1 MQQAIDLDAL
11 APLSDGARVAILRSK
26 WYGEIVQS
34 LYDKCAAVLRAK
46 GVSRIES
53 HILPGCFEFPY
64 AAAQLTSEPA
74 NKAQPP
80 LDAIICLGVVLKG
93 DTYHFE
99 MIVDE
104 CVRGLGEVS
113 RSALVPII
121 NEVLPVTDIAQ
132 AQARAADDEFNKG
145 IEAAAAAIEII
156 HWQRQL
162 R

>member
-1 MQQAIDLDAL
+1 M
-11 APLSDGARVAILRSK
+11 AILRSK

-64 AAAQLTSEPA
+64 AAAQLTSRALPEF
-74 NKAQPP
+74 
-80 LDAIICLGVVLKG
+80 DAIICLGVVLKG

-113 RSALVPII
+113 RSARVPII

-132 AQARAADDEFNKG
+132 AQARAADDQFNKG

-156 HWQRQL
+156 HWKRRL

>member
-11 APLSDGARVAILRSK
+11 EPLGQYARVAILRSK

-64 AAAQLTSEPA
+64 AAAQLTSRALPEF
-74 NKAQPP
+74 
-80 LDAIICLGVVLKG
+80 DAIICLGVVLKG

-113 RSALVPII
+113 RSARVPII

-132 AQARAADDEFNKG
+132 AQARAADDQFNKG

-156 HWQRQL
+156 HWKRRL